1 MQNNSHVNFNKLSP
15 RENEVAFLIVNG
27 LSTTVIAN
35 KLGIKSNTVSS
46 IKKKIFLKLSVDSV
60 VGLYKKLNE
69 SNLNNV

>member
-1 MQNNSHVNFNKLSP
+1 MQNNSQVNFNKLSP

-27 LSTTVIAN
+27 LSTTVIAS

-46 IKKKIFLKLSVDSV
+46 IKKKIFIKLSVDSV

-69 SNLNNV
+69 SKFNNV

>member
-1 MQNNSHVNFNKLSP
+1 MQNNSKVNFNKLSP

-27 LSTTVIAN
+27 LSTTVIAS

-46 IKKKIFLKLSVDSV
+46 IKKKIFIKLSVDSV

-69 SNLNNV
+69 SKFNNV